1 MADYVVRFTGQDNL
15 SGTINKINS
24 ELKEVGNNTPQ
35 LDQIM
40 QKFNRIDQS
49 AAPLKKK
56 LRDLQNIMAQM
67 NMNGLNNTDEFT
79 IIAQKAGEIKDAI
92 SDASQAVSKY
102 ADDTF
107 KLQAGIEAFQ
117 GLAAAGSL
125 AAGVMGLVGTENKK
139 VEQAILKV
147 QSAMAILNGVQQ
159 IANTLNKDS
168 ALMLRLKTIWTAA
181 NTTSTTTNTV
191 ATTANTIATGANT
204 TAISVSTV
212 AQNAWN
218 IAKAVGKA
226 LLGDWTGLV
235 LIGAAA
241 LGTYAIAT
249 SGATEEQDKQSK
261 SLDKTAD
268 SMDNYK
274 NTMQST
280 FAQLMTSYAQLRA
293 EWKNLST
300 EQQKNQWIKENQSKL
315 ADLNISVNNV
325 ADAEKAFS
333 DNTPNVVKAFMARAK
348 AAAQLALLTENYKKQ
363 MELIDKINTAQSKA
377 AAEAAT
383 RPRVQAGQKITDS
396 SYHSERYGSVNAAG
410 EWVYSQAGAT
420 LYNTGISTSNP
431 VINKWEGELKGLQA
445 DADKIAN
452 GIAETYKEIPT
463 VTRHSGSTNRSNNRS
478 TNRTNTPAPKGSLQ
492 DYEDQL
498 AKLNKQL
505 KLTPETDTATI
516 ESLKKHIAEITAKK
530 DTLAI
535 QLGLK
540 EPKKEETKKFAEGSI
555 AAINEEIHKLD
566 DRLLNEN
573 LDLPTRL
580 EIITKKNDLQKQ
592 VDDLSNV
599 GKPVT
604 VKSPLEIYN
613 DLSGKISDVVSNR
626 DAGLINADQARAQI
640 AEINK
645 EIVALGANPVKIH
658 IQGDFEKSFKEF
670 SDNAGKILSTFD
682 SIDGVVNSFEQ
693 LNQTIADGANAWEIF
708 MGIVD
713 SANSIISA
721 IGSTVE
727 SVNTIMELLGATTA
741 ATSAVEATAATQSV
755 TNSGT
760 VIAAKSGEAIAGA
773 TASGAKMP
781 FPLNLVAIAAGI
793 AAVIAAIS
801 MIGSFADGGII
812 KGNTFHGDA
821 MLARVNAG
829 EMILNPKQQNHLF
842 NLLDGNTANGGGVV
856 EFKLVGKN
864 LKGVL
869 KNYDNIM
876 SKVQ

>member
-67 NMNGLNNTDEFT
+67 NIKGLNNTDEFT

-102 ADDTF
+102 ANDTF

-159 IANTLNKDS
+159 IANLLNKDS
-168 ALMLRLKTIWTAA
+168 ALMLRLKTIWTTA

-204 TAISVSTV
+204 TAMGVSTV

-218 IAKAVGKA
+218 VAKAVGKA

-235 LIGAAA
+235 LVGAAA

-249 SGATEEQDKQSK
+249 SGATDEQDKQSK
-261 SLDKTAD
+261 ALDNTAD

-300 EQQKNQWIKENQSKL
+300 EQQKNQWIKENQNKL

-325 ADAEKAFS
+325 ADAEKAFA
-333 DNTPNVVKAFMARAK
+333 DNTPNVVRAFLARAK

-383 RPRVQAGQKITDS
+383 RPRVQAGQKITDG
-396 SYHSERYGSVNAAG
+396 SYHNSRYGSVNAAG
-410 EWVYSQAGAT
+410 EWVYSQSGAT

-431 VINKWEGELKGLQA
+431 VINKMEGELKGLQA

-452 GIAETYKEIPT
+452 GIAETLKDVPT
-463 VTRHSGSTNRSNNRS
+463 VTHHSGSTNRGNTTGSSNI
-478 TNRTNTPAPKGSLQ
+478 PAPNGSLQ
-492 DYEDQL
+492 AYEDQL

-505 KLTPETDTATI
+505 KLTPESDTATI
-516 ESLKKHIAEITAKK
+516 ERLKNQIAEITAKK
-530 DTLAI
+530 DALAI

-555 AAINEEIHKLD
+555 AAIKDEISKLD
-566 DRLLNEN
+566 ARLLNEN

-580 EIITKKNDLQKQ
+580 EIITKKDELQKQ
-592 VDDLSNV
+592 VDELSNV

-604 VKSPLEIYN
+604 VESK
-613 DLSGKISDVVSNR
+613 
-626 DAGLINADQARAQI
+626 
-640 AEINK
+640 
-645 EIVALGANPVKIH
+645 VKI
-658 IQGDFEKSFKEF
+658 QEGGFEKSFKEF
-670 SDNAGKILSTFD
+670 ADNAGVIINSID
-682 SIDGVVNSFEQ
+682 NIDGVVSSFEQ
-693 LNQTIADGANAWEIF
+693 LTHSIQEGANAWEIF

-721 IGSTVE
+721 IGSTME

-741 ATSAVEATAATQSV
+741 ATSAVEAQAATQSV

-812 KGNTFHGDA
+812 KGSAFHGDT

-842 NLLDGNTANGGGVV
+842 NLLDGNTTNGGGVV